1 MSFLKLLAA
10 GKSMMGLSG
19 TSSRYQATKER
30 LLPKF
35 IGRKNPFRGT
45 THPGGKAPE
54 AVEVKAVAEP
64 KVGAGVAK
72 GGGPFA
78 VSPAAEVREQVNV
91 GISLSGRVGTIR
103 SRAGQVWKD
112 LRAWLASKKKKAGSA
127 AKPVVMP
134 VQRELTLESVRVVR
148 SDLTDCDD
156 EMDAL
161 RGTVRGVVRRP
172 VQKMQRGTEAVM
184 AVERTARDLFGS
196 QRVER

>member
-1 MSFLKLLAA
+1 MSFFKLLAA

-19 TSSRYQATKER
+19 TSSRYQATNER

-54 AVEVKAVAEP
+54 TGEPGGVVKP
-64 KVGAGVAK
+64 KESSTVVK

-78 VSPAAEVREQVNV
+78 ASPAVEARKQVTR
-91 GISLSGRVGTIR
+91 GISLSERVGKVR
-103 SRAGQVWKD
+103 GRAGQVWKD
-112 LRAWLASKKKKAGSA
+112 AKAWVASKKKKAGPA
-127 AKPVVMP
+127 PQPVVMP

-161 RGTVRGVVRRP
+161 RGTVRGVVQRP
-172 VQKMQRGTEAVM
+172 VQTMQRGTEAVM